1 MGFKC
6 GIVGLPNVGKSTL
19 FNALTETAAAEAA
32 NYPFCTIE
40 PNTGRVGVPDER
52 LDKLADLASSAK
64 IIPTQLEFVDIA
76 GLVRGA
82 SKGEGL
88 GNQFL
93 GHIREVDAI
102 VHVVRC
108 FQNDDI
114 THVEGQIDPVRDMD
128 IINTELLLADMESL
142 EKRIPA
148 MEKKARSKDPQ
159 ALRQLPLMKKVLD
172 VLQEGRPARLVE
184 LEGEEFEIIN
194 ELQLITSK
202 PTLYACNVNEDEA
215 VNGNE
220 FSEKVKARAA
230 EEGSL
235 TVVISAEIE
244 AQVASL
250 DDPAEKIE
258 YLETMGL
265 KETGLVQVIREGY
278 KLLDLITFFTIGPKE
293 ARAWTVHQDAKAPQ
307 AAGEI
312 HTDFERGFIKAD
324 TISYEDFIACGG
336 ETEAKNQGKM
346 RQEGRDYLVHD
357 GDVFHFKFNV

>member
-1 MGFKC
+1 
-6 GIVGLPNVGKSTL
+6 
-19 FNALTETAAAEAA
+19 
-32 NYPFCTIE
+32 
-40 PNTGRVGVPDER
+40 
-52 LDKLADLASSAK
+52 
-64 IIPTQLEFVDIA
+64 
-76 GLVRGA
+76 
-82 SKGEGL
+82 
-88 GNQFL
+88 
-93 GHIREVDAI
+93 
-102 VHVVRC
+102 
-108 FQNDDI
+108 
-114 THVEGQIDPVRDMD
+114 
-128 IINTELLLADMESL
+128 MESL

-184 LEGEEFEIIN
+184 LEGEEADIIN

-202 PTLYACNVNEDEA
+202 PILYACNVNEDEA

-250 DDPAEKIE
+250 DDPAEKLE
-258 YLETMGL
+258 YHETMGL

-307 AAGEI
+307 ASGEI